1 MNEAAAQTEREP
13 RNDSPR
19 VRTAIAVLMMRFPR
33 IDETFILREIVE
45 LERVGQPV
53 LVVPL
58 LHGDT
63 RVVHEEARPW
73 VKRALY
79 TPLFSAAIAGSNA
92 AMFLRAPL
100 RYLRLLFGL
109 IAAGIIRPST
119 LIRTLALFPKC
130 VHLARVLPRM
140 GIRHV
145 HAHFASHAT
154 TAAYIMS
161 SLSDITYS
169 FTVHGPDVFVH
180 RVLLRE
186 KIARAKFVRAI
197 STFNKAFLC
206 GLYPVLTE
214 SKVEVVHSGVNPD
227 VYAEGAVQPHDGA
240 RIRLISVAALTPQ
253 RGFPF
258 LIEACARLAKAGLDF
273 DCNIVGSGP
282 LLETTRHWIADH
294 GLADR
299 VHLLGPRPQ
308 HEVAQLMREAD
319 IFVLPSIIA
328 TDGQMDGIP
337 LSLMEA
343 MAAGKPV
350 VASSISG
357 IPELVTSEVSG
368 ILVDAAYPGKLADA
382 VLRLAA
388 DPALRDRLG
397 RAGQVKVRRD
407 FHIHRT
413 AEQLVSLLDRQG
425 HVNDVQPSTA
435 DRVRS
440 LRWSR
445 LGTVAVGVR
454 KVHELADAFVAEVA
468 ISDGVNRKD
477 AIVRR
482 PRASADESESAL
494 DRARAEFE
502 VLSTLRQTMGPEN
515 AYTVPRL
522 LMFDEPNAALVL
534 ERADGKS
541 LAAALTAGNLFKAGT
556 WLRLMQSNTRG
567 DGDGRYVLTAVVV
580 LAQRH
585 LDLVSAGDRVIAA
598 RREAIVDRLR
608 ELETRL
614 AQKETLV
621 VGQHGSF
628 APRNIFIGERRV
640 DVVDFGSYREG
651 LPMEDV
657 AEMLLH
663 VERPELRT
671 AFLDGWGGTVDEDA
685 LRLFTIT
692 RALRML
698 ARGGVDSARRAALR
712 KVIARAMS

>member
-13 RNDSPR
+13 RVDAPR
-19 VRTAIAVLMMRFPR
+19 MRTAIAVLMMRFPR
-33 IDETFILREIVE
+33 IDETYILREIVE

-63 RVVHEEARPW
+63 KVVHEEARPW

-79 TPLFSAAIAGSNA
+79 TPLFSFAIARANA
-92 AMFLRAPL
+92 TMFLRYPL
-100 RYLRLLFGL
+100 RYLRLLFAL
-109 IAAGIIRPST
+109 IASTIIRPST
-119 LIRTLALFPKC
+119 LIRTLALFPKS
-130 VHLARVLPRM
+130 VHLALELPRM
-140 GIRHV
+140 GIRHL

-154 TAAYIMS
+154 TAAYIIA

-186 KIARAKFVRAI
+186 KIAKAKFIRAI

-206 GLYPVLTE
+206 GLYPALTE
-214 SKVEVVHSGVNPD
+214 NKIDVVHSGVNPG
-227 VYAEGAVQPHDGA
+227 VYAESERREDS
-240 RIRLISVAALTPQ
+240 RIRLLSVAALTAH

-258 LIEACARLAKAGLDF
+258 LIEACARLAKSELDF
-273 DCNIVGSGP
+273 ECNIVGSGP
-282 LLETTRHWIADH
+282 LLATTRQWIADH

-308 HEVAQLMREAD
+308 HEVAQLMRETD

-357 IPELVTSEVSG
+357 IPELVTNDVSG
-368 ILVDAAYPGKLADA
+368 VLVDAAYASRLADA

-388 DPALRDRLG
+388 DPELRERLG
-397 RAGQVKVRRD
+397 RAGQLKVRRD
-407 FHIHRT
+407 FDIRRT
-413 AEQLVSLLDRQG
+413 AEQLAALFDRQER
-425 HVNDVQPSTA
+425 VNDVQRSTA

-440 LRWSR
+440 LNWSR

-454 KVHELADAFVAEVA
+454 KVHERSDAFVAEVA

-477 AIVRR
+477 VIVRR
-482 PRASADESESAL
+482 PRAAADASESAL

-522 LMFDEPNAALVL
+522 LMFDEPNAALVV

-556 WLRLMQSNTRG
+556 WLRLMQSHTRG
-567 DGDGRYVLTAVVV
+567 DDDGRCVLTAVLF

-585 LDLVSAGDRVIAA
+585 LDLAAAGDRVIRT
-598 RREAIVDRLR
+598 RREAILERMR
-608 ELETRL
+608 ALETRI
-614 AQKETLV
+614 AMKETPV
-621 VGQHGSF
+621 VGQHGNF
-628 APRNIFIGERRV
+628 APHNIFIGERRV
-640 DVVDFGSYREG
+640 DVIDFACYREG
-651 LPMEDV
+651 LPIEDV

-663 VERPELRT
+663 VERPELRQ
-671 AFLDGWGGTVDEDA
+671 AFLDGWGGTIDEDA
-685 LRLFTIT
+685 MRLFTIT
-692 RALRML
+692 RALRAL
-698 ARGGVDSARRAALR
+698 AGGGVDRARRAALR
-712 KVIARAMS
+712 KVIAKAMA